1 MKAKLTV
8 RSVEAILPDKRD
20 TILWDAELA
29 GFGCKVTPAG
39 KRTYFLYYRTKEG
52 QQRRPMIG
60 QHGAM
65 KPEAARAIAREWLA
79 EVAKGGDPSQ
89 SRKQGRKAPTVA
101 DLCQRYLDEH
111 ADTRKKA
118 RSAAGDRSII
128 NRHLLP
134 TIGPRKVQAVARSDI
149 AALHHRLRATPYE
162 ANRMLALASKMF
174 ALAERWGMRPDHSN
188 PAKNIDRFKEVK
200 RERYLD
206 SAEIARLWQ
215 VLDSEDA
222 ATKVQPNAIAAIK
235 LLILTGRRLNEVLG
249 LKWAWV
255 DLDAK
260 LLRLHD
266 TKGGALTVS
275 LNDAACDLLGA
286 LRKRD
291 SIHPYV
297 IPGSVPGKP
306 LVNLQKP
313 WTKLRGLAG
322 LNDVRIHDLR
332 HTFASIGAGMGMS
345 LPLLGRLLGH
355 SQAATTSRYAH
366 LAQNP
371 VRDAAE
377 SIGAEIVRLSRNR
390 PNRAVGQ

>member
-8 RSVEAILPDKRD
+8 RSVEAMQPDERD
-20 TILWDAELA
+20 VILWDTELA
-29 GFGCKVTPAG
+29 GFGCKLTPAG

-52 QQRRPMIG
+52 QQRRPAIG
-60 QHGAM
+60 QHGAI
-65 KPEAARAIAREWLA
+65 KPEAARAIASAWLA
-79 EVAKGGDPSQ
+79 EVAKGADPSLT
-89 SRKQGRKAPTVA
+89 RKLGRTAPSVA
-101 DLCQRYLDEH
+101 DLCERYLSEH

-128 NRHLLP
+128 RRHLLP
-134 TIGPRKVQAVARSDI
+134 ALGSKKVAAVARPDI
-149 AALHHRLRATPYE
+149 ASLHHRLRATPYE

-174 ALAERWGMRPDHSN
+174 ALAERWGMRPDNSN
-188 PAKNIDRFKEVK
+188 PAKNIDRFKEQK
-200 RERYLD
+200 RQRYLS
-206 SAEIARLWQ
+206 SAEIARLWEA
-215 VLDSEDA
+215 LDSQA
-222 ATKVQPNAIAAIK
+222 AAAQVQPNAIAAIK

-260 LLRLHD
+260 LLRLPD

-275 LNDAACDLLGA
+275 LNEAACDLLA
-286 LRKRD
+286 SLRARD
-291 SIHPYV
+291 GIHPYV
-297 IPGSVPGKP
+297 IPGSLPGKS

-313 WTKLRGLAG
+313 WSKLRKLAE
-322 LNDVRIHDLR
+322 LEDVRLHDLR

-371 VRDAAE
+371 VREAADT
-377 SIGAEIVRLSRNR
+377 IGAEIIRLSKRR
-390 PNRAVGQ
+390 S